1 MSISP
6 EFFARVSKDR
16 PTDRP
21 TDRPDQ
27 VTAIRID
34 VSRNRIIRTNLH
46 LTMASVSLAGMT
58 AVAGFLGM
66 NLELPVWLDAGFT
79 SAEKSSLGGLP
90 FLATTAAS
98 VALGGGIC
106 EFALT

>member
-1 MSISP
+1 M
-6 EFFARVSKDR
+6 
-16 PTDRP
+16 
-21 TDRPDQ
+21 
-27 VTAIRID
+27 TAIRID

-79 SAEKSSLGGLP
+79 STESSSLGGLP
-90 FLATTAAS
+90 FLVTTAGS

-106 EFALT
+106 EFQFRGDVTPTAKI